1 MCAVIV
7 QLKLLWRNVPKAGLV
22 SFAGPGSQFVIK
34 VMAWDG
40 KKLGLP
46 GAVLAETDIGIHSCI
61 T

>member
-1 MCAVIV
+1 M
-7 QLKLLWRNVPKAGLV
+7 LKIGII
-22 SFAGPGSQFVIK
+22 SFIGPGSNFVIK

-46 GAVLAETDIGIHSCI
+46 GAVLAVTDIGTHSCK